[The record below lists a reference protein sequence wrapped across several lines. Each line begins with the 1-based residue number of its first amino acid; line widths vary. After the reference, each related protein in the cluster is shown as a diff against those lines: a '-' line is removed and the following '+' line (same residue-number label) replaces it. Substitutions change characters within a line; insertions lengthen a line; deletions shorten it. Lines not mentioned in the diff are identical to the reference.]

1 MAIVTQGVLPASQ
14 MISQKTPPWLRRFS
28 GLARSL
34 RYEALPEEVTARTR
48 LVLLDCIGVIIAGRS
63 EPEVAGTAQRLA
75 RPAGAS
81 RKGLPPLL
89 SAFMDGMAGTTLEI
103 DEGNQFARGHPAIH
117 VVPAILAMSRLRR
130 VTGREAVVATVLG
143 YEIGARIGIASK
155 LKVTMHP
162 HGVWGTVGAAV
173 ACARLDKAKAAEF
186 TEVINIAANLGLT
199 TSRRTMLEGA
209 TVRNSYAGFSNMLGM
224 MAWQMAKSG
233 VTGERDGVGSVFGG
247 IAADDFR
254 PAEMTQDLGKRWEV
268 ARNYFKRHAACR
280 YTHGALDALQII
292 IGKIGRPVAPD
303 EVKSL
308 KVETYVWA
316 AQLDNAEPS
325 SMLAA
330 KFSLPF
336 ALATTIAHGSASLD
350 AFRDSAR
357 TDPAI
362 LSLASRVTVDEDPA
376 LTARLPGLRPARVT
390 LALHDGQ
397 SFSHEVLTN
406 RGDSEDPYSAGEV
419 IAKFRQCAVPVI
431 GQDPAGEL
439 ETAILSIEATA
450 DLRPLLKLMQP

>member
-1 MAIVTQGVLPASQ
+1 MAIVTPGVLPASQ
-14 MISQKTPPWLRRFS
+14 MISQATPPWLRRFS
-28 GLARSL
+28 RLARSL
-34 RYEALPEEVTARTR
+34 RYEALPDEVIARTR
-48 LVLLDCIGVIIAGRS
+48 LVLLDCIGVIIGGRS
-63 EPEVAGTAQRLA
+63 EPEVAGTAKRLS
-75 RPAGAS
+75 RPAGAG
-81 RKGLPPLL
+81 RKGLPPFM

-117 VVPAILAMSRLRR
+117 VVPAILAMSRLRK

-162 HGVWGTVGAAV
+162 HGVWGTVGSAV
-173 ACARLDKAKAAEF
+173 ACARLDKAKAGEF
-186 TEVINIAANLGLT
+186 TKVINIAANLGLT

-224 MAWQMAKSG
+224 MAWQMAKGG

-254 PAEMTQDLGKRWEV
+254 PIEMAQDLGTRWEI

-280 YTHGALDALQII
+280 YTHGALDALHVILER
-292 IGKIGRPVAPD
+292 IGRPIAVG
-303 EVKSL
+303 EVKSIR
-308 KVETYVWA
+308 VETYVWA
-316 AQLDNAEPS
+316 AQLDNAGPA

-350 AFRDSAR
+350 AFRDAAR

-362 LSLASRVTVDEDPA
+362 LSLASRVTIDEDPA
-376 LTARLPGLRPARVT
+376 LTARLPGVRPARVT
-390 LALHDGQ
+390 LKLADGQ

-406 RGDSEDPYSAGEV
+406 RGDSEDPYGAEEV
-419 IAKFRQCAVPVI
+419 IAKFRECAIPVI
-431 GQDPAGEL
+431 GQGPADAL
-439 ETAILSIEATA
+439 ENAILSIESAA
-450 DLRPLLKLMQP
+450 DLRPVLKLMQP